1 MSSRRLGLAI
11 RLHSA
16 RQSSPICLLC
26 QQSRRTLTTSVS
38 RLARTSSKVGSGAEL
53 DPKQKVAGVPIEAPR
68 SYGKRVDGD
77 FKPMPL
83 PRPIGMTAPPQP
95 GENTGLDSR
104 TIKERRADFVDWD
117 KHLARRQEL

>member
-1 MSSRRLGLAI
+1 M
-11 RLHSA
+11 
-16 RQSSPICLLC
+16 
-26 QQSRRTLTTSVS
+26 
-38 RLARTSSKVGSGAEL
+38 
-53 DPKQKVAGVPIEAPR
+53 PIEAPR